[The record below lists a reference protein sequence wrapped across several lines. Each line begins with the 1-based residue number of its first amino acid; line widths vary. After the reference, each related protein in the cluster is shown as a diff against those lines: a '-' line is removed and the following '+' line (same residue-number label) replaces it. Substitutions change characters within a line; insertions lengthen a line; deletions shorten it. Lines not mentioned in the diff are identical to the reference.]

1 MIALVGSGR
10 NPKWPVNKI
19 FLWDDSKLE
28 VIGELTFK
36 SIVRGIKMVKDKYN
50 NLINAVLG

>member
-10 NPKWPVNKI
+10 NTKWPVNKI

-36 SIVRGIKMVKDKYN
+36 SIVRGIKMVKDK
-50 NLINAVLG
+50 